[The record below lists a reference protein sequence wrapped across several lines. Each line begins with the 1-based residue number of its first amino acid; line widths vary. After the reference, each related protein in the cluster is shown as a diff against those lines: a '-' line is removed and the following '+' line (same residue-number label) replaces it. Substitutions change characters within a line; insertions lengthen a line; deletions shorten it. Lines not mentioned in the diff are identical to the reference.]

1 MNSNNNTNTIA
12 QAVQLTLERLG
23 VTSGFITYSKA
34 AKVYGKWF
42 VELAKR
48 GEIRPIHKGDG
59 KNGACHYLVS
69 DILEKID
76 AAKQAA
82 YAEMFNN

>member
-1 MNSNNNTNTIA
+1 MTNNNNTNTIA
-12 QAVQLTLERLG
+12 QAVQITLERLG
-23 VTSGFITYSKA
+23 VTSGFLTYTKA
-34 AKVYGKWF
+34 KKVYGKWF
-42 VELAKR
+42 DELVKR
-48 GEIRPIHKGDG
+48 GELRPIHKGSG
-59 KNGACHYLVS
+59 KNGSTLYLIS